1 VLNNIVTKFLIDK
14 RRDGA
19 WARAKVR
26 FFRFRQNTHTTFTFP
41 VVVSVEARAHA
52 RARTRR
58 DGRALNF
65 DRTAARATARGV
77 TRVVGVARPRSAKAF
92 PGFRSRKKSA
102 RVDRFFR
109 SSLPTSIAGSA
120 AHGVSE
126 RRRDGPR
133 ASEALEA
140 SRRRGNAAIASMTD
154 VVEPATTENA
164 TVERRHQRTAF
175 ADEEAR
181 APTDSGSDSE
191 HRDRDAPR
199 DGDAEEDKRYAS

>member
-1 VLNNIVTKFLIDK
+1 MNFIRLASKKI
-14 RRDGA
+14 RRY
-19 WARAKVR
+19 RT
-26 FFRFRQNTHTTFTFP
+26 RQRLLFP
-41 VVVSVEARAHA
+41 SSSPSKRAHT
-52 RARTRR
+52 RARERGATV
-58 DGRALNF
+58 
-65 DRTAARATARGV
+65 ARSISIARPLERPREGV

-102 RVDRFFR
+102 SVDRFFR